1 MKRSLALIAV
11 MTMGFL
17 SVPIAA
23 HAAVRPAND
32 DFDRART
39 VSTLPFAE
47 RFNIKG
53 AGVADDEPDCFGRA
67 RSIWYQFTPET
78 DMRFFARVRRAD
90 FRSFVSVWTGTRDAL
105 SEVFCDR
112 YGTPVV
118 DATAGTTYYIRVS
131 SGRRVHEG
139 TGKLVV
145 KEAPPPLEFDL
156 TVDPQG
162 TIDSATE
169 QITISGGASCSR
181 AEDVYLYGAVRQV
194 GPDRRFITAWFEL
207 EIEDCGAASTWTTTM
222 FGDGVFEEGPASVE
236 VTAYWCSRFEC
247 VDERMIESINLSR
260 T

>member
-1 MKRSLALIAV
+1 MKRFLVLSVAMMMGVLSLPTASLA
-11 MTMGFL
+11 
-17 SVPIAA
+17 AA
-23 HAAVRPAND
+23 RPAND

-39 VSTLPFAE
+39 ISTLPFAE
-47 RFNIKG
+47 RFSIKG
-53 AGVADDEPDCFGRA
+53 AGVADDEPDCSGRA
-67 RSIWYQFTPET
+67 RSIWYRFTPET

-105 SEVFCDR
+105 SEVFCER
-112 YGTPVV
+112 YGTPIV
-118 DATAGTTYYIRVS
+118 DATAGTTYYIRVA

-139 TGKLVV
+139 RGRLVV

-162 TIDSATE
+162 TIDSSTE
-169 QITISGGASCSR
+169 RITISGGASCSR
-181 AEDVYLYGAVRQV
+181 EEDVYLYGAVRQV
-194 GPDRRFITAWFEL
+194 GPDRRFITAWFDV
-207 EIEDCGAASTWTTTM
+207 EIEDCGAASSWTTTM

-247 VDERMIESINLSR
+247 VDERMFESIDLIR